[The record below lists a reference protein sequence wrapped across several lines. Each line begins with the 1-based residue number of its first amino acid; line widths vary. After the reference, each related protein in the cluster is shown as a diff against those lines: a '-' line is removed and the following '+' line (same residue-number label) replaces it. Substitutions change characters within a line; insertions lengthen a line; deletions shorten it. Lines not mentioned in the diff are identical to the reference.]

1 MIPLV
6 PPLTLIM
13 QLITPNRARAR
24 RTPTAVQAT
33 ADAIAAAA
41 AAARFTLR
49 RLSEVQIDVCPICHG
64 LTSLSYAGVPE
75 RGDRGAIAP
84 TKFASPSTRFL

>member
-13 QLITPNRARAR
+13 QLITLNRVRAPR
-24 RTPTAVQAT
+24 RAPTAVQAT

-41 AAARFTLR
+41 AALYSKKAK
-49 RLSEVQIDVCPICHG
+49 
-64 LTSLSYAGVPE
+64 
-75 RGDRGAIAP
+75 RGAD
-84 TKFASPSTRFL
+84 

>member
-13 QLITPNRARAR
+13 QLITLNRLRAPR
-24 RTPTAVQAT
+24 RRRAPTAVQAT

-41 AAARFTLR
+41 AALYSKKAK
-49 RLSEVQIDVCPICHG
+49 
-64 LTSLSYAGVPE
+64 
-75 RGDRGAIAP
+75 RGAD
-84 TKFASPSTRFL
+84 

>member
-24 RTPTAVQAT
+24 RAPTAVQAT

-41 AAARFTLR
+41 AALYSKKAK
-49 RLSEVQIDVCPICHG
+49 
-64 LTSLSYAGVPE
+64 
-75 RGDRGAIAP
+75 RGAD
-84 TKFASPSTRFL
+84 